1 MVEARII
8 ESEPAM
14 ILQEQKKHLI
24 ITDLHLGLEGNL
36 SLNKVFVEK
45 NVTVKKTII
54 EIEKLLEITKP
65 DSLIL
70 LGDIKSGI
78 KSITKTE
85 WESIPMF
92 FDKLKNRVNLILV
105 PGNHDSNIEKLVPK
119 EVNIASP
126 KGIIIDE
133 ILFTHG
139 HTLPTENYSNISK
152 IVMGHLHPVFFQKES
167 IINGK
172 RVWISIK
179 CNKDEIFPSQTG
191 DIELIIIPAFNKYF
205 HMAKKKFYKKSISP
219 IIEKINTSNAK
230 IITLDGT
237 IIGDEKL
244 LPNLI

>member
-1 MVEARII
+1 
-8 ESEPAM
+8 
-14 ILQEQKKHLI
+14 
-24 ITDLHLGLEGNL
+24 
-36 SLNKVFVEK
+36 
-45 NVTVKKTII
+45 
-54 EIEKLLEITKP
+54 
-65 DSLIL
+65 
-70 LGDIKSGI
+70 
-78 KSITKTE
+78 
-85 WESIPMF
+85 MF

-139 HTLPTENYSNISK
+139 HTLPTENYGNVSK

-179 CNKDEIFPSQTG
+179 CSKDEIFPSQTG
-191 DIELIIIPAFNKYF
+191 DVELIIVPAFNKYF
-205 HMAKKKFYKKSISP
+205 HMTKKKFYKKSISP
-219 IIEKINTSNAK
+219 IIEKINTAKAK